1 MGAPPAGAPMG
12 AAPPGAGAP
21 IPAEL
26 QQLIAEIA
34 QMPPEEA
41 LAMLE
46 SLFEGNVEMLQLL
59 AQIRQLPPDQQ
70 MAAIMEIL
78 EGLSAGV

>member
-1 MGAPPAGAPMG
+1 M
-12 AAPPGAGAP
+12 
-21 IPAEL
+21 
-26 QQLIAEIA
+26 IAEIA

-41 LAMLE
+41 LVMLE
-46 SLFEGNVEMLQLL
+46 SLFEGNPEMLQLL

-70 MAAIMEIL
+70 MAAIIEIL